1 MTPHVLTRSLD
12 RSATIF
18 LLVVAGLGVLIPLS
32 NLLLPA
38 GSMFQ
43 VPTYLVAL
51 FGKYA
56 CYAILALSIDLI
68 WGYCGI
74 LSLGHGAFFALGG
87 YAMGMYLMRQI
98 GSRGVYGNP
107 ILPDFMVF
115 LNYPSLPWYWY
126 GFDMFWFAALMV
138 LVVPGLLAF
147 CFGWLAFRSRVTGV
161 YLSIITQA
169 MTYALL
175 LAFFRNDFGF
185 GGNNGLTDFKD
196 ILGFNVQADGTRA
209 ALFALSCLALI
220 LAFLICRAVVTS
232 KLGKVLIAIRDAESR
247 TRFLGYRVESYK
259 LFVFTLSACMAGVAG
274 ALYVPQ
280 VGIINPGEFAPGNS
294 IEAVIWVA
302 VGGRGTLVGAA
313 LGAVVVNYAKTVF
326 TSGPL
331 APYWLFMLGA
341 LFILV
346 TLLLPKG
353 IIGTFNAWRASRKAN
368 TSRPTPKAPISKTAS
383 ANRSRRSERM
393 SVMEGRTTSALLYL
407 DGVHVSFDG
416 FHAINNLSLT
426 LEPGEMRAIIG
437 PNGAGKTTM
446 MDIITGKTKPDEG
459 TVLFDGMTDLTRLD
473 ETRIAELGIGR
484 KFQKPTV
491 FESQTIEDNLLL
503 ALNVDHSVKG
513 TLFWRGSR
521 DESERID
528 RVLETI
534 RLTDARN
541 RLAGSLSH
549 GQKQWLEIGMLLAQD
564 PKLLLVDEPVAGMTD
579 VETHQTAEL
588 LKEINKEKTVM
599 VVEHDMTFVRELGVK
614 VTCLHEGTVLAE
626 GTIDQ
631 VSSNERVIEVYLGR

>member
-1 MTPHVLTRSLD
+1 MTPYFLTRSLNK
-12 RSATIF
+12 SATVF
-18 LLVVAGLGVLIPLS
+18 LLIVAAVGILVPLS

-38 GSMFQ
+38 SSPFQ
-43 VPTYLVAL
+43 VPTYLMAL
-51 FGKYA
+51 FGKYL

-107 ILPDFMVF
+107 VLPDFMVF
-115 LNYPSLPWYWY
+115 LNYKALPWYWH

-138 LVVPGLLAF
+138 LLVPGLLAF

-196 ILGFNVQADGTRA
+196 ILGFNVQAQGTRA
-209 ALFALSCLALI
+209 ALFVLSCLALA
-220 LAFLICRAVVTS
+220 LAFLICRAIVTS

-247 TRFLGYRVESYK
+247 TRFLGYRVENYK

-302 VGGRGTLVGAA
+302 VGGRGTLIGAA
-313 LGAVVVNYAKTVF
+313 LGAVIVNYAKTVF
-326 TSGPL
+326 TSGVL

-353 IIGTFNAWRASRKAN
+353 IVGTVKDWWAGRREQLAADE
-368 TSRPTPKAPISKTAS
+368 AS
-383 ANRSRRSERM
+383 AAAE
-393 SVMEGRTTSALLYL
+393 
-407 DGVHVSFDG
+407 DGV
-416 FHAINNLSLT
+416 
-426 LEPGEMRAIIG
+426 
-437 PNGAGKTTM
+437 
-446 MDIITGKTKPDEG
+446 TKPSVESS
-459 TVLFDGMTDLTRLD
+459 L
-473 ETRIAELGIGR
+473 
-484 KFQKPTV
+484 KP
-491 FESQTIEDNLLL
+491 
-503 ALNVDHSVKG
+503 G
-513 TLFWRGSR
+513 
-521 DESERID
+521 
-528 RVLETI
+528 
-534 RLTDARN
+534 
-541 RLAGSLSH
+541 
-549 GQKQWLEIGMLLAQD
+549 
-564 PKLLLVDEPVAGMTD
+564 
-579 VETHQTAEL
+579 
-588 LKEINKEKTVM
+588 
-599 VVEHDMTFVRELGVK
+599 
-614 VTCLHEGTVLAE
+614 LAE
-626 GTIDQ
+626 
-631 VSSNERVIEVYLGR
+631 

>member
-1 MTPHVLTRSLD
+1 MTPHILTRTLD
-12 RSATIF
+12 RSATVFI
-18 LLVVAGLGVLIPLS
+18 VIVAAVGILIPLS
-32 NLLLPA
+32 NLLLPD
-38 GSMFQ
+38 GSPFR
-43 VPTYLVAL
+43 VPTYLMAL
-51 FGKYA
+51 YGKYV

-98 GSRGVYGNP
+98 GPRGVYGHP
-107 ILPDFMVF
+107 VLPDFMVF
-115 LNYPSLPWYWY
+115 LNYKALPWYWY
-126 GFDMFWFAALMV
+126 GFDTFWVAAAMV
-138 LVVPGLLAF
+138 LIAPGLLAYL
-147 CFGWLAFRSRVTGV
+147 FGWLTFRSRVSGV

-220 LAFLICRAVVTS
+220 AGFLLCRGIVTS

-259 LFVFTLSACMAGVAG
+259 LFVFVLSACMAGVAG

-280 VGIINPGEFAPGNS
+280 VGIINPGEFAPANS

-302 VGGRGTLVGAA
+302 VGGRGTLIGAA

-353 IIGTFNAWRASRKAN
+353 IVGTFNSWWETSKAKN
-368 TSRPTPKAPISKTAS
+368 GSPDAES
-383 ANRSRRSERM
+383 AARE
-393 SVMEGRTTSALLYL
+393 
-407 DGVHVSFDG
+407 DGVG
-416 FHAINNLSLT
+416 A
-426 LEPGEMRAIIG
+426 
-437 PNGAGKTTM
+437 PN
-446 MDIITGKTKPDEG
+446 P
-459 TVLFDGMTDLTRLD
+459 
-473 ETRIAELGIGR
+473 AE
-484 KFQKPTV
+484 
-491 FESQTIEDNLLL
+491 
-503 ALNVDHSVKG
+503 
-513 TLFWRGSR
+513 
-521 DESERID
+521 
-528 RVLETI
+528 
-534 RLTDARN
+534 
-541 RLAGSLSH
+541 
-549 GQKQWLEIGMLLAQD
+549 
-564 PKLLLVDEPVAGMTD
+564 
-579 VETHQTAEL
+579 
-588 LKEINKEKTVM
+588 
-599 VVEHDMTFVRELGVK
+599 
-614 VTCLHEGTVLAE
+614 
-626 GTIDQ
+626 
-631 VSSNERVIEVYLGR
+631 